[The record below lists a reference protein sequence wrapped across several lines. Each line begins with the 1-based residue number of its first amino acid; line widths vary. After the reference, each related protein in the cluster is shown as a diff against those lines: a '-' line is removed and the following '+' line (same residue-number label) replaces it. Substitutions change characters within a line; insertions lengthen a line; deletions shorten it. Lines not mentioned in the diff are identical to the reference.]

1 MSRTNEGNFLDK
13 IPVRKEG
20 VEWSSDDEGK
30 VTLQMENK
38 GIANR
43 IAQKLLKKPKI
54 SYIHLDENGSF
65 IWPLLDGDKTVYE
78 IGRLVD
84 EHFGEK
90 AHPLYERLSQYIKT
104 LEKYGFAEIK

>member
-1 MSRTNEGNFLDK
+1 MSKTNAENFLDK

-20 VEWSSDDEGK
+20 IEWSTDDQGK

-43 IAQKLLKKPKI
+43 IAQKLLKKPKV

-65 IWPLLDGDKTVYE
+65 IWPLLDGEKTVYE
-78 IGRLVD
+78 IGQLVE

-104 LEKYGFAEIK
+104 LEKYGFAEFK